1 MKKTFFI
8 LSLIPITLT
17 ILIFPYIQDDLI
29 LFARVLLYGLIGLSF
44 AVAIAFLFLL
54 REKFLTIQ
62 AQRKKAQLESS
73 LVISNGET
81 WVQEHIFKTNE
92 QGKREVTI
100 EYARLGGIRHRV
112 NSHDHNPTPSE
123 ILYAHTMLSTGQS
136 KQLLPGEY
144 SPGTIVESK
153 PKLDL
158 LRIFT
163 QPTQSYAIIG
173 GQQVGKTFQ
182 AIRVANYW
190 LQSGI
195 EPIVIGPKWDKGEWE
210 GCTKFG
216 GEYDFEKVAQGMQ
229 IIKKLAMDRH
239 ADTSKSHKQH
249 SIQPVFFDDWTAI
262 RATIKEESENFII
275 DATTL
280 YASVNIILYFI
291 IHLDTGAAWGVDKVG
306 ASLKNNFIKL
316 IVQPGYNSLG
326 EIDRT
331 KNIGWLIMPGQTI
344 KDKQKVDL
352 FSGNGS
358 TLALP
363 DLVIQPS
370 ENLAQVERETNDAK
384 FVRLVGEGKSRNEAA
399 QQAWGRRYAGDLVER
414 GKVLLGEKAS
424 TTT

>member
-1 MKKTFFI
+1 M
-8 LSLIPITLT
+8 
-17 ILIFPYIQDDLI
+17 
-29 LFARVLLYGLIGLSF
+29 VLV
-44 AVAIAFLFLL
+44 AVTVFLL
-54 REKFLTIQ
+54 RIPQEIIELIGFTLLASVVITVLGCFVLFGAIAKQKYRNIKADTRLKEAQASKAENEAAQNNYLMQSDGYGMLHLINVLTGHSQNLTLDARAYRNGHFEEPHPIE
-62 AQRKKAQLESS
+62 LENLRNILASRHA
-73 LVISNGET
+73 GT
-81 WVQEHIFKTNE
+81 AKTILE
-92 QGKREVTI
+92 Q
-100 EYARLGGIRHRV
+100 
-112 NSHDHNPTPSE
+112 STP
-123 ILYAHTMLSTGQS
+123 
-136 KQLLPGEY
+136 QLLP
-144 SPGTIVESK
+144 

-158 LRIFT
+158 LRVFT

-195 EPIVIGPKWDKGEWE
+195 KPIVIGPKWDKGEWE
-210 GCTKFG
+210 GCAKFG
-216 GEYDFEKVAQGMQ
+216 GEYNFEKVAQGMQ

-344 KDKQKVDL
+344 KDKQKIDL

-358 TLALP
+358 VLALP

-370 ENLAQVERETNDAK
+370 ENLAQVERESNDAK

-414 GKVLLGEKAS
+414 GKALLGEKVS